1 MSASAHRPGTSG
13 GICTGAYASWIRSW
27 SWFMGPLMTELNRC
41 AHVLRCCPG
50 AFEFP
55 VGYVRSITR
64 ALLLPVGT
72 VGTACI
78 VDFSPTEACSLAPGR
93 SSAGKIPP
101 GTYTSFWK
109 RSCRAGGPA
118 CRATRLPGLDGAYE
132 LACLTGRG

>member
-1 MSASAHRPGTSG
+1 
-13 GICTGAYASWIRSW
+13 
-27 SWFMGPLMTELNRC
+27 MTELNRC

-93 SSAGKIPP
+93 SSAGKI
-101 GTYTSFWK
+101 
-109 RSCRAGGPA
+109 
-118 CRATRLPGLDGAYE
+118 LPGIPVHLRIVLETFMQGGWPGVPGHPPSGFGWG
-132 LACLTGRG
+132 L